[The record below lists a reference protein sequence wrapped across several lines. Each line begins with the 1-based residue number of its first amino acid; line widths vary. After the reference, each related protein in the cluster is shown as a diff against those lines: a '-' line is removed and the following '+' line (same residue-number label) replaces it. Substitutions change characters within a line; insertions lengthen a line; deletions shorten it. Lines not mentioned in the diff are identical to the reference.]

1 MAYIKT
7 GTIKD
12 ISEIPLDKPLIIS
25 GNVNRHSWH
34 WRMEGVFKK
43 ETNEIIFENIH
54 GIVTKAKSG
63 EVNLAVLKK
72 AAQKASS
79 KKHLE

>member
-12 ISEIPLDKPLIIS
+12 ISEIPLGKPLIIS

-34 WRMEGVFKK
+34 WRMDGVFEKK
-43 ETNEIIFENIH
+43 EGEIVFRNIH
-54 GIVTKAKSG
+54 GIVTKAKRG
-63 EVNLAVLKK
+63 EVHLNVLKK
-72 AAQKASS
+72 SR
-79 KKHLE
+79 